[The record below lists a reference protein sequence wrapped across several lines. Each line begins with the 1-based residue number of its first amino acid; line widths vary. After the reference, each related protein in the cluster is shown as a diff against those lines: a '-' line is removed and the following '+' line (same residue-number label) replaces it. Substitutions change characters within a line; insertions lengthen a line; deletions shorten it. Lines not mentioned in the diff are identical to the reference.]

1 MWLEIAIASFISA
14 LLTSGIFLI
23 LDRLRIIKAKERAEA
38 IINSAVEEK
47 ENLINLAYKEAEELK
62 NKFLSSAKEE
72 INSYRNDVEKDL
84 RNIRRDLQMLEKR
97 LSSKEELLERKEV
110 YLQRREKEISI
121 KEKEIKDLE
130 SQVLSLKEKINQ
142 DLQRIASM
150 TEEEA
155 RNLLLESIK
164 KEVEISSLEVVSK
177 IENEYKQ
184 IANEKARKILI
195 DAIQRI
201 ALDVVNDNVVST
213 VNLPN
218 DDMKGRIIGR
228 EGRNIRAFEMITG
241 VDVIIDDTPNVVVLS
256 SFDPLRR
263 EIAARTL
270 NKLLEDGRIHPTT
283 IEEVF
288 ERVTKDFENE
298 LYKIGEE
305 TYLKLGIQPMSNDE
319 YRYVGKMKFKHSYSQ
334 NVLHHSIEVAIIAER
349 IAEELGLDSLTINN
363 AKKSGLLHD
372 IGKVYENA
380 EGGHAIVGA
389 NLAKSWGY
397 SDRIVN
403 AIASH
408 HGEVEPL
415 YIEASILAV
424 ADAISAARPGARKEN
439 IENYIK
445 RLENLERIATS
456 MPNVEKAYAI
466 QAGRELRVFVDSE
479 KVSDEEAKLMA
490 KNIAKRI
497 YEEISFP
504 GQIKVTL
511 IRETRIVETV
521 R

>member
-1 MWLEIAIASFISA
+1 MSI
-14 LLTSGIFLI
+14 
-23 LDRLRIIKAKERAEA
+23 
-38 IINSAVEEK
+38 
-47 ENLINLAYKEAEELK
+47 ENLIVAVVSAALTLITIFVLDKAKIRGARIKAEEILKEASEEKQKLIEIAYKEADEVR
-62 NKFLSSAKEE
+62 NKLINSAKEE
-72 INSYRNDVEKDL
+72 INAYRNEVERDL
-84 RNIRRDLQMLEKR
+84 RNIRRDLQVMERR
-97 LSSKEELLERKEV
+97 LASKEEMLDRKES
-110 YLQRREKEISI
+110 YLQRRERELSI
-121 KEKEIKDLE
+121 KEKELKDLE
-130 SQVLSLKEKINQ
+130 EEINGLKNKINQ
-142 DLQRIASM
+142 DLQEIAGM
-150 TEEEA
+150 TAEEA
-155 RNLLLESIK
+155 RNLLIENIK
-164 KEVEISSLEVVSK
+164 KEVEISSLDLVQK

-184 IANEKARKILI
+184 IALEKAKKIVV

-201 ALDVVNDNVVST
+201 ALDVVDGTVVSS
-213 VNLPN
+213 VQLPN

-241 VDVIIDDTPNVVVLS
+241 VDIIIDDTPNVVVLS

-263 EIAARTL
+263 ELARRTL
-270 NKLLEDGRIHPTT
+270 VRLIEDGRIHPTM

-288 ERVTKDFENE
+288 DKVNKEFENE
-298 LYKIGEE
+298 IYKIGEE
-305 TYLKLGIQPMSNDE
+305 TYMELGIQPMSTEE
-319 YRYVGKMKFKHSYSQ
+319 YKYVGKMKFKYSYSQ
-334 NVLHHSIEVAIIAER
+334 NILLHSKEVAIIAAR
-349 IAEELGLDSLTINN
+349 IAEEIGGIDPLIVKR
-363 AKKSGLLHD
+363 AGLLHD
-372 IGKVYENA
+372 VGKVCNDL

-415 YIEASILAV
+415 FVESTIIAV

-445 RLENLERIATS
+445 RLENLEKIALS
-456 MPNVEKAYAI
+456 FPNIQKAYAI

-479 KVSDEEAKLMA
+479 KVSDEEAKLLA
-490 KNIAKRI
+490 REIARKI
-497 YEEISFP
+497 EDEVSFP